1 MNTKVDL
8 LMVGLFLSDSK
19 VGIYSLASLFAE
31 GFLEFV
37 IVIQNSLNPKISH
50 LISKKDFNYLVIF
63 LKKIKKSSYIIITTL
78 GFLSIFMYP
87 LFLQIFINKQ
97 EFFIS

>member
-31 GFLEFV
+31 GFLFV
-37 IVIQNSLNPKISH
+37 IVIQNILNPKISN
-50 LISKKDFNYLVIF
+50 LISKRF
-63 LKKIKKSSYIIITTL
+63 
-78 GFLSIFMYP
+78 
-87 LFLQIFINKQ
+87 
-97 EFFIS
+97 